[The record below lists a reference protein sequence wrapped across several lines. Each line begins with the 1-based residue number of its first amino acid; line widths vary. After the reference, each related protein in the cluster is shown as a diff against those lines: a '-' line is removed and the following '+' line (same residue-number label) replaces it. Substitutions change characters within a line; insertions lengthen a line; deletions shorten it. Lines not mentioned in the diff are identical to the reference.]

1 MFVYITDH
9 FHRKTHNFCSAVFFF
24 LAHICKLL
32 YTYPIFPTD
41 HFTQKICVFR
51 SADFFWDMPYRKNKE
66 LYRFRPTISCGLGVF
81 GESPYFFT
89 DYEKEPPP
97 TVDRAWVLPPI
108 AIYPYMPLNTNF
120 RKNLKQSC
128 DQIWAKMGHFWAIL
142 GVPVLTCF

>member
-1 MFVYITDH
+1 MADH
-9 FHRKTHNFCSAVFFF
+9 SLRT
-24 LAHICKLL
+24 
-32 YTYPIFPTD
+32 
-41 HFTQKICVFR
+41 
-51 SADFFWDMPYRKNKE
+51 
-66 LYRFRPTISCGLGVF
+66 GGF
-81 GESPYFFT
+81 GGKALFFT

-142 GVPVLTCF
+142 GDPDFDMFLAIIYVGILDIQFLGC

>member
-1 MFVYITDH
+1 M
-9 FHRKTHNFCSAVFFF
+9 
-24 LAHICKLL
+24 
-32 YTYPIFPTD
+32 FPTD
-41 HFTQKICVFR
+41 HSLRT
-51 SADFFWDMPYRKNKE
+51 
-66 LYRFRPTISCGLGVF
+66 GVF
-81 GESPYFFT
+81 GKSPDFFT